1 MANTIDVAFIKQFES
16 EVHMAYQRMGSK
28 LRNTVRTVGNV
39 AGSTVRFQK
48 IGTGSAST
56 KSRNGDITAM
66 ELTHTQVEATMAD
79 HYAAEYIDKLDEL
92 KTNIDERQAVAQ
104 SAAAALGRKTDEIL
118 ITAMDAGANST
129 QIHDTSSAL
138 EKADL
143 LSLFETFGAADIPE
157 DGGRYLAMNPKGYA
171 DLFAI
176 TEFAS
181 SDFVGEQNLP
191 YAGGMTMK
199 EFLGFKI
206 FSTSAVTAGKNMAYH
221 TSAIGLGIN
230 ADVQTE
236 INYVPQKAAH
246 LATSMMSMGAVV
258 IDDNGIY
265 EVLDNNT

>member
-1 MANTIDVAFIKQFES
+1 MANTIDTAFIKQFES

-28 LRNTVRTVGNV
+28 LRNTVRTVSNV
-39 AGSTVRFQK
+39 KGSVVRFQK

-56 KSRNGDITAM
+56 KSRNGMVAPM
-66 ELTHTQVEATMAD
+66 ELTHTNVEATMSD
-79 HYAAEYIDKLDEL
+79 FYAAEYIDKLDEL
-92 KTNIDERQAVAQ
+92 KTNIDERQAVAK

-118 ITAMDAGANST
+118 LTAMDAGANAT
-129 QIHDTSSAL
+129 QIHDTGSAL

-143 LSLFETFGAADIPE
+143 LSLFETFGSADIPE
-157 DGGRYLAMNPKGYA
+157 DGGRYLAMHPKGYA
-171 DLFAI
+171 DLFSI

-191 YAGGMTMK
+191 YAGGMSMK

-206 FSTSAVTAGKNMAYH
+206 FSTSAVTAGKNIAYH
-221 TSAIGLGIN
+221 TSSVGLGVGS
-230 ADVQTE
+230 DVTTE
-236 INYVPQKAAH
+236 LNYVPERVSH

-265 EVLDNNT
+265 EVLDNN